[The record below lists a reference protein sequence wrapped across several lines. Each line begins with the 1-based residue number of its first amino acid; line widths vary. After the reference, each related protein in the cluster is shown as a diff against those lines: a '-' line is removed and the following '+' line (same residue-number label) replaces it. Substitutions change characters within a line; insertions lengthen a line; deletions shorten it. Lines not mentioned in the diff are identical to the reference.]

1 MKNYKAAFGLI
12 FLVMFVGCSYNKVPE
27 MPTTTAVVV
36 LADPNSMLTDST
48 QYHLQKE
55 ATNKKIKKAK

>member
-1 MKNYKAAFGLI
+1 MKNYNTAFWLI
-12 FLVMFVGCSYNKVPE
+12 FLVMFVGCSYNKVSE
-27 MPTTTAVVV
+27 IPTTTAVVV
-36 LADPNSMLTDST
+36 VADPDLMVTDST